1 MDPRALKHHPFDPR
15 AQACFKDIVC
25 IDWFKPRPPTWWD
38 QLLRIPGMVHAV
50 FTEKDASLISRF
62 GGNPLDVQAS
72 GPPLAD
78 GRLRSL
84 ADHFALLSGDDVRYA
99 TPKSIHAP
107 EGCWGVGV
115 KLGEKRLRYAATD
128 AYATFVLAQSL
139 LVKRPVTQAALDDEA
154 GSSGSYSPL
163 SAEGSPIRGPSPL
176 PCATDE
182 SEGHGS

>member
-1 MDPRALKHHPFDPR
+1 
-15 AQACFKDIVC
+15 
-25 IDWFKPRPPTWWD
+25 
-38 QLLRIPGMVHAV
+38 MVHAV

-99 TPKSIHAP
+99 TPKSIHTP

-139 LVKRPVTQAALDDEA
+139 LVKRLTQAALDDEA

-176 PCATDE
+176 PCATDV